1 MGGALA
7 PHLSGDRLDQALD
20 AALAITEESVRA
32 RALGA
37 LAPHL
42 SGDRLDQALDAA
54 LAIPDESSRAD
65 ALGTLAPHLAGDR
78 LARALTAARTLA
90 EPNARLRSRNALV
103 HELERERAI
112 EARSWR
118 DLLATA
124 AILGRP
130 ALQSIASAVVPLTR
144 EVGGPEALA
153 ADNDVARRSAPVVAM
168 RRARRSGTA
177 PSRTSPIETRHEL
190 GPRRSPRRILRTRY
204 AP

>member
-103 HELERERAI
+103 HQLERERAI

-144 EVGGPEALA
+144 EVGGPEALQRTMTWLGA
-153 ADNDVARRSAPVVAM
+153 A
-168 RRARRSGTA
+168 
-177 PSRTSPIETRHEL
+177 
-190 GPRRSPRRILRTRY
+190 LRWW
-204 AP
+204 P